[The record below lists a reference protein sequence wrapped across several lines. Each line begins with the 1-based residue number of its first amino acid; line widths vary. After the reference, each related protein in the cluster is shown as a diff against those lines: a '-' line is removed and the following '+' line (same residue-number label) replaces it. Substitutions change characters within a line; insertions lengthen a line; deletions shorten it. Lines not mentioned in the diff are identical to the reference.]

1 MIVRIMEEGQWELSD
16 DLVDELNRLD
26 AELEADLERGDSA
39 PFDEHLRRMHEF
51 VRTNGRLVPDEEI
64 VPSDAVLPPP
74 DISLEELRELL
85 GEEGLI
91 PG

>member
-26 AELEADLERGDSA
+26 AELEADMERGESA
-39 PFDEHLRRMHEF
+39 PFAEHLRRMQDF
-51 VRTNGRLVPDEEI
+51 VRTSGKPVPDDEI

-85 GEEGLI
+85 GDEGLI